1 MPENRLAD
9 TYVLDLQDRFFP
21 FSLNIFAC
29 ADPASEVERDRT
41 RNQVLHA
48 FEKLW
53 PETKTQVYFNK
64 LLRHIVILLIEF
76 PHLTL
81 ADVPQ
86 LLRDSAYRA
95 EYTNRLRN
103 GGSHK
108 FWQLDYDR
116 LTQNQQEIQTR
127 PLLTRIDQ
135 LTSEPVLSRILCQP
149 QSSLDIRSLIEE
161 RKNLFVRL
169 PINEDAYTS
178 SAEMV
183 GTLLMA
189 MVYA

>member
-41 RNQVLHA
+41 RNQVMHA

-53 PETKTQVYFNK
+53 PETKTQVYFDK

-81 ADVPQ
+81 ADVPD
-86 LLRDSAYRA
+86 LLTDTTLRTRHT
-95 EYTNRLRN
+95 EQLRN
-103 GGSHK
+103 ERSRN
-108 FWQLDYDR
+108 FWRTDYDR
-116 LTQNQQEIQTR
+116 LTQNQQQNQTR
-127 PLLTRIDQ
+127 ALLTRIDQ

-149 QSSLDIRSLIEE
+149 KATLHIRSLIEK

-169 PINEDAYTS
+169 PINEDA
-178 SAEMV
+178 
-183 GTLLMA
+183 
-189 MVYA
+189 

>member
-41 RNQVLHA
+41 RNQVMHA

-81 ADVPQ
+81 ADVPA
-86 LLRDSAYRA
+86 LLRDGTRRQR
-95 EYTNRLRN
+95 YTDQLQNV
-103 GGSHK
+103 GSRD
-108 FWQLDYDR
+108 FWRFDYDH
-116 LTQNQQEIQTR
+116 LTDNQQNTETK
-127 PLLTRIDQ
+127 PLLTRIDA
-135 LTSEPVLSRILCQP
+135 LISEPVLQRILCQP
-149 QSSLDIRSLIEE
+149 HATLNIRELIEQ
-161 RKNLFVRL
+161 RKSLFVRL
-169 PINEDAYTS
+169 PINE
-178 SAEMV
+178 
-183 GTLLMA
+183 
-189 MVYA
+189 